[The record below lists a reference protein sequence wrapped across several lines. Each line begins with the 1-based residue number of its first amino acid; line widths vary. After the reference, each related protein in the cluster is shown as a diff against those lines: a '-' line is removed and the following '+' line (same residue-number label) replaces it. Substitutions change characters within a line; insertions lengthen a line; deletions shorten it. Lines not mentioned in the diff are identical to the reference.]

1 MYGTRS
7 IVAME
12 TFRNSIESGG
22 ECARA
27 MAGAGRCITS
37 TYEEHCEQLEGA
49 VRGLFVHRGEVW
61 IERKN

>member
-1 MYGTRS
+1 
-7 IVAME
+7 ME

>member
-1 MYGTRS
+1 
-7 IVAME
+7 ME

-49 VRGLFVHRGEVW
+49 VRGLFVHRGQVQP
-61 IERKN
+61 

>member
-1 MYGTRS
+1 
-7 IVAME
+7 ME

-49 VRGLFVHRGEVW
+49 VRGLFVHRGQVRGSR
-61 IERKN
+61 RKN